1 MEIKTW
7 EARIEKRLTLMK
19 LSKLTGISKTTLN
32 DIENNKIS
40 PTIKQLENIAKALD
54 IKITDLFDSRYK

>member
-1 MEIKTW
+1 
-7 EARIEKRLTLMK
+7 MK